1 MISHVDRMTPRE
13 KVAQMVCADF
23 RFPLPDYDRVT
34 AAVKAGVGG
43 VCLFGGSVFDISSFV
58 NGLQNLARRPLLV
71 ASDYENGAG
80 QQVSGATV
88 LPSNMA
94 VGATGSEELAE
105 LKGRVTAR
113 EAKALGVPWVLA
125 PVLDL
130 QVRAENPIVNTR
142 SFGGDPALAARLGRA
157 FAKGVRDEGA
167 LACGKHFPGHGD
179 VSIDS
184 HLELP
189 VLDDPGPGL
198 APFKEEFD
206 SIMVGHLVVR
216 SIDPERPATFSPKVI
231 DGLLRRD
238 LRFGGLVVT
247 DALMMGAIT
256 KTCDPDEA
264 VVRAAEAGND
274 VLLYPVDPLAAIDAL
289 EKALASGRL
298 DEGRIDRSVER
309 ILAAKKKCGLHENRI
324 ADPEGVERIVGC
336 DEHLKA
342 ADRIAEASVTRLRG
356 EFPVRKARV
365 EVVTDGGSD
374 LAVFRAELERR
385 GVLGESDTGVLA
397 LGAMARAFRGRIG
410 IDPEAVA
417 KARSRLGR
425 VRRIVAISFGSP
437 YAHREVAADAA
448 MGVYDDSEASQRA
461 AARAL
466 LGEIPMPGTLPVTL

>member
-1 MISHVDRMTPRE
+1 MKPKLSPRE

-23 RFPLPDYDRVT
+23 RFPLPDYDRIT

-43 VCLFGGSVFDISSFV
+43 VCLFGGSVFETASFV
-58 NGLQNLARRPLLV
+58 NGLQNLAKFPLLV

-80 QQVSGATV
+80 QQVVGATV
-88 LPSNMA
+88 IPSNMA
-94 VGATGSEELAE
+94 VGATGSEALAE

-130 QVRAENPIVNTR
+130 QVRADNPIVNTR
-142 SFGGDPALAARLGRA
+142 SFGGDAALAARLGRA
-157 FAKGVRDEGA
+157 FAKGVRDEGG
-167 LACGKHFPGHGD
+167 LACAKHFPGHGD
-179 VSIDS
+179 VSTDS

-189 VLDDPGPGL
+189 VLETT
-198 APFKEEFD
+198 APEPFRGDYD
-206 SIMVGHLVVR
+206 SIMVAHLVVK
-216 SIDPERPATFSPKVI
+216 SVDPDRPATFSSKVI

-238 LRFGGLVVT
+238 LRFDGLVVT

-274 VLLYPVDPLAAIDAL
+274 ILLYPVDPLAAIDAL

-298 DEGRIDRSVER
+298 DERRIDRSVER
-309 ILAAKKKCGLHENRI
+309 VLAAKKKCGLNENRI
-324 ADPEGVERIVGC
+324 ADPGGVERIVGC
-336 DEHLKA
+336 DEHHKA
-342 ADRIAEASVTRLRG
+342 ADRIAEASVTKLRG
-356 EFPVRKARV
+356 EFPIRKARL
-365 EVVTDGGSD
+365 EVASDGGSD

-385 GVLGESDTGVLA
+385 EMLGDSDTGIIA

-417 KARSRLGR
+417 KARARLGTK
-425 VRRIVAISFGSP
+425 RIVAVSFGSP
-437 YAHREVAADAA
+437 YVHRDVASDAA
-448 MGVYDDSEASQRA
+448 MCVYDEGDASQRA

-466 LGEIPMPGTLPVTL
+466 AGEIPMPGRVPVTL